1 MDLSHCDLVVLSA
14 CETGLGAPTAAEGMI
29 GLRRSFRQA
38 GARTVI
44 SSLWSVS
51 DEATVALM
59 TAFYENLWLLGESK
73 LDALRHAQLELL
85 KHNRARFGSGLPA
98 TWGAFVLDGDW
109 L

>member
-1 MDLSHCDLVVLSA
+1 
-14 CETGLGAPTAAEGMI
+14 MI